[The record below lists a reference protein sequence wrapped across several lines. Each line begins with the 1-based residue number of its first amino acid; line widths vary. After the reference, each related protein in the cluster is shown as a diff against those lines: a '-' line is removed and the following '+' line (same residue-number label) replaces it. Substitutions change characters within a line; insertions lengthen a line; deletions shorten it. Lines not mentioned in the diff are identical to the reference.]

1 MHHSQGAIL
10 TKEKAEE
17 LQAKW
22 KKEGNLPCEHP
33 TQKLGRTD
41 KGYLTGAWYCVDCG
55 HSIDNSTVT
64 FPRLLHQ
71 R

>member
-33 TQKLGRTD
+33 TQNG
-41 KGYLTGAWYCVDCG
+41 
-55 HSIDNSTVT
+55 
-64 FPRLLHQ
+64 LLPVSKTPS
-71 R
+71 

>member
-41 KGYLTGAWYCVDCG
+41 KGYLTGG
-55 HSIDNSTVT
+55 
-64 FPRLLHQ
+64 LLPVSKTPS
-71 R
+71 